1 MDRFVSR
8 FVNRVDAKGRVSV
21 PASFRAIL
29 SRAVTSN
36 SQTQPLIYAAP
47 VSELTA
53 LDCGG
58 EPFMDEISSLMA
70 GLAAFSE
77 ERDLLSTELLGG
89 AQELRVDADGRIIL
103 PKDLRLHA
111 AITDQAVFVG
121 LGHKFQIWSPDGFA
135 VRQKEAAA
143 RVRELKALLGR
154 RSPDASS
161 VPPVRDE

>member
-29 SRAVTSN
+29 SRAAAETP
-36 SQTQPLIYAAP
+36 QLQPIIYAAP
-47 VSELTA
+47 VSGLPA

-58 EPFMDEISSLMA
+58 EPLMDEISSLTS
-70 GLAAFSE
+70 GLTAFSE
-77 ERDLLSTELLGG
+77 ERDLLSLELLGG
-89 AQELRVDADGRIIL
+89 AQELRIDSDGRIIL
-103 PKDLRLHA
+103 PKDLRTHA
-111 AITDQAVFVG
+111 EIADQAVFVG

-135 VRQKEAAA
+135 KRREEAAA

-154 RSPDASS
+154 TGNGTSGEA
-161 VPPVRDE
+161 V

>member
-29 SRAVTSN
+29 GRAAADTP
-36 SQTQPLIYAAP
+36 QLQPIIYAAP
-47 VSELTA
+47 VSGLTA

-58 EPFMDEISSLMA
+58 DPFMDEISSLMA

-89 AQELRVDADGRIIL
+89 AQELRIDADGRIIL
-103 PKDLRLHA
+103 PKDLRSHA
-111 AITDQAVFVG
+111 AITGQAVFVG

-154 RSPDASS
+154 QGPDAS
-161 VPPVRDE
+161 PARPVRDE